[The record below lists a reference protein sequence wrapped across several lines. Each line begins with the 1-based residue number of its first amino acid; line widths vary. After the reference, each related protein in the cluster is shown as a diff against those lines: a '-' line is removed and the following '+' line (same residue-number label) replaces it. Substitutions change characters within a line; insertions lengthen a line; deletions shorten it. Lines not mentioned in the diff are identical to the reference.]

1 MLALSRQR
9 HAIGLTACLAI
20 AIATPITGVLSWW
33 LALPLGFLAWIA
45 IARVLRPPKDLA
57 EFGDHKNLLVDP
69 RLLSQELRLAEER
82 LQRIRKTALNLP
94 HGQLSRQARSL
105 SDVARGLI
113 ADVRAEPNDYPRVQ
127 RAFTS
132 YLAHVDTMVASLKQI
147 EAVKSPDP
155 ALLDR
160 VARTMDDVTGKLR
173 GYREKMVDDDAMELE
188 VRMEMIEQSL
198 KTGR

>member
-1 MLALSRQR
+1 MPFLTRQR
-9 HAIGLTACLAI
+9 HGIGLTACLAI
-20 AIATPITGVLSWW
+20 AIAAPIVDVLPWW
-33 LALPLGFLAWIA
+33 LAIPLGFLAWIA

-57 EFGDHKNLLVDP
+57 EFGDLKNLLVDP
-69 RLLSQELRLAEER
+69 QLLSRELRLAEER
-82 LQRIRKTALNLP
+82 LRRIRKTALNLP
-94 HGQLSRQARSL
+94 HGQLSRQARTL
-105 SDVARGLI
+105 SDVARDLI
-113 ADVRAEPNDYPRVQ
+113 ADVRAEPNDFPRVQ

-147 EAVKSPDP
+147 EAVRTPEP
-155 ALLDR
+155 ELLER
-160 VARTMDDVTGKLR
+160 VARTMDEVTRKLR